1 MASYRERVV
10 DVEIDALLPH
20 LPAISLEGPK
30 GVGKTTTA
38 RQRGRTFRQLDD
50 PAQLEIVTAQ
60 PSRLITGEP
69 PIVIDEWQRYPASWD
84 LVRRA
89 VDADSAPGRFLLTG
103 SSTPSQKPTHSGAG
117 RIVTVRMRPLSL
129 PERGVDIPTVSLSSL
144 LTGERPDLGGTTT
157 VSLEG
162 YLAEIVAGGFPG
174 MRYADDRA
182 QRASLDGYLER
193 IVDTDLPEFGI
204 DLRRPETMKRW
215 LRAFA
220 AATSTSC
227 SYEKIRDA
235 ATAGD
240 DAKPAKETTMAYR
253 QALER
258 LWIVDE
264 LPAWTPSRNHLNR
277 LVGAPK
283 HHLADPALAVRLL
296 GLDSGALLS
305 GEGASAIVHDGVFLG
320 SLFESLATQGV
331 RVFAQAD
338 EASVAHLRTKG
349 GDHEVDLVVI
359 RGDGKVVAIEVKLS
373 STVDDDDV
381 RHLRWLQRQL
391 GPDVLDAVVLTTGS
405 EAFRRSDGVGVV
417 PLALLGP

>member
-331 RVFAQAD
+331 RVVAPLRAQ
-338 EASVAHLRTKG
+338 VRH
-349 GDHEVDLVVI
+349 
-359 RGDGKVVAIEVKLS
+359 RGFVGKVVA
-373 STVDDDDV
+373 
-381 RHLRWLQRQL
+381 RWWPSR
-391 GPDVLDAVVLTTGS
+391 
-405 EAFRRSDGVGVV
+405 
-417 PLALLGP
+417 

>member
-1 MASYRERVV
+1 
-10 DVEIDALLPH
+10 
-20 LPAISLEGPK
+20 
-30 GVGKTTTA
+30 
-38 RQRGRTFRQLDD
+38 
-50 PAQLEIVTAQ
+50 
-60 PSRLITGEP
+60 
-69 PIVIDEWQRYPASWD
+69 
-84 LVRRA
+84 
-89 VDADSAPGRFLLTG
+89 
-103 SSTPSQKPTHSGAG
+103 
-117 RIVTVRMRPLSL
+117 
-129 PERGVDIPTVSLSSL
+129 
-144 LTGERPDLGGTTT
+144 
-157 VSLEG
+157 
-162 YLAEIVAGGFPG
+162 
-174 MRYADDRA
+174 
-182 QRASLDGYLER
+182 
-193 IVDTDLPEFGI
+193 
-204 DLRRPETMKRW
+204 
-215 LRAFA
+215 
-220 AATSTSC
+220 
-227 SYEKIRDA
+227 
-235 ATAGD
+235 
-240 DAKPAKETTMAYR
+240 MAYR